1 MVLNI
6 LAGKNLPIYGDGLNI
21 RDWLYVIDHNT
32 AIWDIVTKGRIGETY
47 NIGGENEW
55 TNLDLV
61 NSICELMAE
70 LTGKDDKDYYKSLI
84 TYVKDRPGHDRR
96 YAINCD
102 KIKGELGWKQSV
114 TFAEGLKETLK
125 WYLDNNE
132 WIENIKS
139 GAYLEW
145 MDKNYKAR

>member
-1 MVLNI
+1 M
-6 LAGKNLPIYGDGLNI
+6 G
-21 RDWLYVIDHNT
+21 HSH
-32 AIWDIVTKGRIGETY
+32 KGRIGETY